1 MCCGCRH
8 FSLCKLWIG
17 LQLGDSVKGYYSDK
31 PSRPQDYID
40 SAKES
45 LKVERKMKT
54 PDDEYFE
61 LTDDTPITAFTNYL
75 DSQGLDT
82 NRESMTKI
90 INETYPTLM
99 ALKNYYNR
107 PRPAQVNS
115 NIKPRKSST
124 AHTPAYPA
132 GHAFQAYLIAEHL
145 GKKYPTHYFK
155 FQSIANRIADS
166 RVKAGLHYPSD
177 NRAARRMAN
186 NLI

>member
-1 MCCGCRH
+1 M
-8 FSLCKLWIG
+8 
-17 LQLGDSVKGYYSDK
+17 QGYYPDK
-31 PSRPQDYID
+31 PSRPQDYMD
-40 SAKES
+40 SEKES

-61 LTDDTPITAFTNYL
+61 LTDSSPTTAFIQYL
-75 DSQGLDT
+75 DSQGLDS
-82 NRESMTKI
+82 NPDEMLKI
-90 INETYPTLM
+90 IHDTQPTLM
-99 ALKNYYNR
+99 SLKNYYNR